1 MGDEGGVG
9 SVTDVDLAG
18 LQVADDVLG
27 TEAVADST
35 DLLDTESLAQ
45 VLDGLVDDGL
55 DIVGLVLGQPGGQ
68 VGLTRLHGL
77 EGDLVTLEQVGDDG
91 QVAIVGELVGKQL
104 GVGVDAEDV
113 GQEEDGL
120 FGALVLGIG
129 DVAVDY
135 QVGSSVS
142 V

>member
-1 MGDEGGVG
+1 VGDEGRVG

-68 VGLTRLHGL
+68 VGLARLHDL
-77 EGDLVTLEQVGDDG
+77 EGDLVTLEQVRDDG

-120 FGALVLGIG
+120 FGALVLGVG